1 MRQLFNL
8 NEDLVMNTLS
18 MKKTQQGFTLI
29 ELMIVVAIIGILAA
43 IAVPAYQTYT
53 KKAKFS
59 EVVMATSPYK
69 LGLEVCFQETGTLAA
84 ASCTNG
90 LGGVPAVTGADVGY
104 VKAGSGAVSANA
116 ALTATITMTAVSTKG
131 LSGETYLLVGT
142 SSGVGSPIVWT
153 KDATSSCIAAAI
165 C

>member
-1 MRQLFNL
+1 
-8 NEDLVMNTLS
+8 MNTLPN
-18 MKKTQQGFTLI
+18 KKVQQGFTLI

-69 LGLEVCFQETGTLAA
+69 LGLEVCFQENGTLAA

-90 LGGVPAVTGADVGY
+90 IGGVPAITAADQGF
-104 VKAGSGAVSANA
+104 VKAGSGAVSANG
-116 ALTATITMTAVSTKG
+116 ALTATITMTATSVKG
-131 LSGETYLLVGT
+131 LNGETYVLVGT
-142 SSGVGSPIVWT
+142 ATAIGQPIIWT
-153 KDATSSCIAAAI
+153 KDAANSTCAAAAI